1 MNSRHQDRAPI
12 WHLDKV
18 IFAIASIY
26 LTLVIIWLAS
36 KNRLWI
42 PLISQPQVPT
52 TAKKTAIS
60 PSDAEFLAYLE
71 RSLEQIE
78 RSQTQ
83 IAPETPPVTVPPPP
97 TVAPPPPPPQTTQ
110 TIIEKVY
117 VPVYPPSQPPAATA
131 PAPAPK
137 PATLPPPPPATA
149 AKSNPPSETNTS
161 KSLTLVGLL
170 EAGDRAYALFDIQGT
185 TRRFEPGEVIG
196 SSGWTLMSV
205 QDRQAIVY
213 GNGKSRSLEVGQG
226 F

>member
-1 MNSRHQDRAPI
+1 MNRYKYQAPI
-12 WHLDKV
+12 WHLDKI
-18 IFAIASIY
+18 IFAIASVY

-42 PLISQPQVPT
+42 PLISQPQAVTNPE
-52 TAKKTAIS
+52 KPVIS
-60 PSDAEFLAYLE
+60 PSDAEFIAYLE
-71 RSLEQIE
+71 RSLERID

-83 IAPETPPVTVPPPP
+83 IARETSPATVPLPP
-97 TVAPPPPPPQTTQ
+97 TIAPPPPPPQTTQ

-117 VPVYPPSQPPAATA
+117 VPVYPPSQPPVATA

-137 PATLPPPPPATA
+137 PATSPPPPPATA
-149 AKSNPPSETNTS
+149 AKSTSPSETNPT

-185 TRRFEPGEVIG
+185 TRRFEPGEVLG

-213 GNGKSRSLEVGQG
+213 GNGKSHSLEVGQG

>member
-1 MNSRHQDRAPI
+1 MNGYKDRPPI
-12 WHLDKV
+12 WHLDK
-18 IFAIASIY
+18 ILFAIASIY
-26 LTLVIIWLAS
+26 LMLVIIWLAS

-42 PLISQPQVPT
+42 PLISQPQVPPT
-52 TAKKTAIS
+52 VKKPTVS
-60 PSDAEFLAYLE
+60 PSDTEFMAYLE
-71 RSLEQIE
+71 RSLEIID
-78 RSQTQ
+78 SQKTQ
-83 IAPETPPVTVPPPP
+83 IAQEQPAAIVPPPP

-149 AKSNPPSETNTS
+149 AKSTPPSETTS
-161 KSLTLVGLL
+161 AKSLTLVGLL

-196 SSGWTLMSV
+196 TSGWTLMSV
-205 QDRQAIVY
+205 QNRQAIVY
-213 GNGKSRSLEVGQG
+213 ANGTSRSIEVGQG